1 MAYIVATAEMPL
13 NGCKEALMLLIITLA
28 IVGIAAIEV
37 TDDVFSDGADIRQR
51 RAIECAV
58 AMMAAVVCIGMAWW

>member
-1 MAYIVATAEMPL
+1 
-13 NGCKEALMLLIITLA
+13 MLLIIAFA

-37 TDDVFSDGADIRQR
+37 MDNTFSKRADKTQR
-51 RAIECAV
+51 RMTECSV